1 MVRRTLLA
9 SSAMVMAYATALDAR
24 AAEPPVAPAALST
37 TSPAAT
43 PLGGTAAA
51 PTKTEP
57 YALNEVVVT
66 ATRRE
71 TKLEQTPVAIT
82 AISGTAVDQQRLYN
96 LSNVAEK
103 TPGLVFTPLSRQ
115 ESYLSIRGTTAGN
128 DAAGANL
135 GVSVFIDDV
144 PTTGIG
150 DNNPDLF
157 DLQSI
162 EVLRGPQGTLF
173 GQNVTGGAVVINTL
187 KPSFTPHESVQAT
200 YGNYNLGEI
209 RAYVTGPITDT
220 LAGKL
225 TVEGRRQDGYLNNVD
240 LHDHALST
248 DDVAVRSQLLWT
260 PTSKLH
266 VLLGVDYNDDFSPY
280 KAQQLVG
287 NFQPSLFPPLSYS
300 PTDTNQG
307 INSKG
312 NSQTGGALVRIDYD
326 TPYGALT
333 SISGYRYVHD
343 TAFFSTSAEP
353 DNELLQHVANKDYQI
368 SEEIRL
374 ASPSTQRLTYV
385 VGLFYLDSHRENNKG
400 YNLNIIPGTAVSFAQ
415 PYSALDF
422 NSTDDQTIFFHS
434 YAVFGEA
441 NYAITH
447 KLKLT
452 VGGRY
457 TDEDKEGHDEVTDTS
472 GLSPVLVTPQ
482 YGHRWT
488 GFTPKVTLDYQAT
501 PQILTYAT
509 YATGFKSGG
518 YDTSGTSIQGL
529 ETPFKPE
536 TVDSYEVGYKV
547 TALQNRLTVNGDFY
561 YADYTNLQVQ
571 QYDQAL
577 LQFITANAGR
587 AKIPGAEIEAE
598 YDPLRWLSFN
608 GSYTY
613 IHSNYTTYSDQSGDN
628 FSGNQIPFSARTH
641 ANVGAEIH
649 FVSPHLA
656 NGEVRL
662 GGDVTYQSRKFFT
675 DQNSEPPFIVNKT
688 PENGILNLEASW
700 TSPDKSVEILLW
712 GKNVTDQRS
721 LIYATNLTPFYANI
735 PEYVSG
741 QDSMFVTNWTPPAM
755 FGITLT
761 YKR

>member
-1 MVRRTLLA
+1 MVKQTLLA
-9 SSAMVMAYATALDAR
+9 SGAILLAYAVPVGAK
-24 AAEPPVAPAALST
+24 AAEPPVAPAASST
-37 TSPAAT
+37 SVPGAA
-43 PLGGTAAA
+43 PVAA
-51 PTKTEP
+51 PTTEP
-57 YALNEVVVT
+57 ATEPATLSEVVVT

-82 AISGTAVDQQRLYN
+82 AISGAAVDQQRLYN
-96 LSNVAEK
+96 LSDIAQK
-103 TPGLVFTPLSRQ
+103 TPGLVFTPNSRQ

-144 PTTGIG
+144 PRTGIG

-248 DDVAVRSQLLWT
+248 DDVGMRGQLLWT

-280 KAQQLVG
+280 KAQQLVA

-300 PTDTNQG
+300 PTDVNQG

-312 NSQTGGALVRIDYD
+312 NSQTGGALVRIDYEMPVG
-326 TPYGALT
+326 TLT

-343 TAFFSTSAEP
+343 HAFFSTSAEP
-353 DNELLQHVANKDYQI
+353 DNELLQHVANKDYQL
-368 SEEIRL
+368 SQEVRL
-374 ASPSTQRLTYV
+374 ASPSNQRFTWV
-385 VGLFYLDSHRENNKG
+385 AGLFYLSSHRENNKG
-400 YNLNIIPGTAVSFAQ
+400 YNVNILPGTLVSNVP
-415 PYSALDF
+415 PYSTLVFD
-422 NSTDDQTIFFHS
+422 STDDQTVFWHS

-441 NYAITH
+441 NYALTR

-452 VGGRY
+452 FGARY

-482 YGHRWT
+482 YAHRWT
-488 GFTPKVTLDYQAT
+488 GFTPKVSLSYQPT
-501 PQILTYAT
+501 PHILTYAT

-547 TALQNRLTVNGDFY
+547 TALHNRLTVNGDFY

-571 QYDQAL
+571 QYNQAL
-577 LQFITANAGR
+577 LQFVTGNAGR

-598 YDPLRWLSFN
+598 YDPLTWLSLN

-613 IHSNYTTYSDQSGDN
+613 IHSNYTTYTDQNGGD

-641 ANVGAEIH
+641 LNLGAEVH
-649 FVSPHLA
+649 FVSQRLGG
-656 NGEVRL
+656 GEIRL
-662 GGDVTYQSRKFFT
+662 GGDATYQSRRFFT
-675 DQNSEPPFIVNKT
+675 DQNNEQPFIVNKT
-688 PENGILNLEASW
+688 PQNGVLNLEASW
-700 TSPDKSVEILLW
+700 TSPDKSLEVLLW

-721 LIYATNLTPFYANI
+721 LIYATDLTPFYASV
-735 PEYVSG
+735 PEYFGG
-741 QDSMFVTNWTPPAM
+741 QDHMYVTNWTQPAM